1 MDQAEMD
8 AALAAHE
15 RFLRGS
21 GGTRIILRFV
31 EATGLDC
38 RRRLLNDADF
48 TGARLEGSQFAGSHL
63 ERASFYCADLRGCDL
78 RSSNLRRSDLRGASL
93 AGAALNG
100 AMLDAAD
107 MRAACIV
114 EADSK
119 GGFRTLPRPGTNG
132 VVQDGLGADFTNCA
146 MRGVRL
152 RDANLKGANFS
163 GAILDGADLTGAKL
177 IGALFHGAVLT
188 SVAMSDM
195 ALSAEQLG
203 SCVLDPGPEAVARAV
218 RLRAMIEQAGE
229 WVETGGKCGAAAV
242 LDNEDLRPLRGA
254 FRGRVLSALS
264 ARAVCAIGV
273 DFSGCELQGANFDG
287 ADLRGASFDSADV
300 RGATF
305 RDAQL
310 SHAQFRGADLS
321 ALVLPDGSARLPNFT
336 GAALDRTDF
345 SLTVL
350 EHPGPARTLALAGDA
365 A

>member
-21 GGTRIILRFV
+21 GGKRIILRFV

-38 RRRLLNDADF
+38 RRRVLNDADF
-48 TGARLEGSQFAGSHL
+48 TGARLEGTQFAGSHL

-100 AMLDAAD
+100 ALLDAAD

-114 EADSK
+114 EADPR
-119 GGFRTLPRPGTNG
+119 GGFRTLPRPGATGPRQEN
-132 VVQDGLGADFTNCA
+132 LGADFTNCA

-177 IGALFHGAVLT
+177 MGALFHGAVLT
-188 SVAMSDM
+188 SVTVSDLAMTS
-195 ALSAEQLG
+195 EQIG
-203 SCVLDPGPEAVARAV
+203 SCVLDPDPEALSRAAM
-218 RLRAMIEQAGE
+218 LRAMIEQGAE
-229 WVETGGKCGAAAV
+229 WVETGGKSGAAAV
-242 LDNEDLRPLRGA
+242 LDGEDLRPLKGA

-264 ARAVCAIGV
+264 ARRACAIGL

-287 ADLRGASFDSADV
+287 ADLRGALFDSADV
-300 RGATF
+300 RGASF
-305 RDAQL
+305 REAQL
-310 SHAQFRGADLS
+310 SHAQFRGADLA
-321 ALVLPDGSARLPNFT
+321 ALVLPDGAAHLPNFT
-336 GAALDRTDF
+336 GAVLDRTDF
-345 SLTVL
+345 SLTVM
-350 EHPGPARTLALAGDA
+350 ERAGAARAAAMGADA
-365 A
+365 T